1 MTINTLGKD
10 LVAKQQS
17 CDVTKCRDFPN
28 HVCNKVKKGQCE
40 TMDKETFKTSQMTDS
55 QCHFSPILNARIYQ
69 CVEVIHLIVLL
80 FWILVPY
87 FHLTIPSL
95 D

>member
-40 TMDKETFKTSQMTDS
+40 TMDKETFKTFRKTDS
-55 QCHFSPILNARIYQ
+55 SCHFSPILNARIYQ
-69 CVEVIHLIVLL
+69 CV
-80 FWILVPY
+80 
-87 FHLTIPSL
+87 
-95 D
+95 